1 MIGFKK
7 MDVTLLSQNSIKI
20 KSKKASLIFDPV
32 LDMQKNNA
40 DAVILLSDKA
50 VDLKKVEDYRVVIS
64 GAGEYEVG
72 RIKINGVKA
81 GSGTVY
87 SLIIDGVDVLVGKAS
102 DLSLTSDKNQEHRV
116 AIIRVD
122 SEIKESIITSIE
134 PRLIILYGEKTDEAI
149 KALGKEKKDVEVTKK
164 LSFNED
170 KLPEEMGVAVLS

>member
-1 MIGFKK
+1 VIGFKK

-40 DAVILLSDKA
+40 DAVILLSDKSF
-50 VDLKKVEDYRVVIS
+50 DLKKVEDYRVVIS
-64 GAGEYEVG
+64 GPGEYEVG
-72 RIKINGVKA
+72 RIKINGVGT

-87 SLIIDGVDVLVGKAS
+87 SLVVDGVNVLVGRGS
-102 DLSLTSDKNQEHRV
+102 DLSLIADKNQEHKV
-116 AIIRVD
+116 AVIKVD
-122 SEIKESIITSIE
+122 SEIKESIVTSIE
-134 PRLIILYGEKTDEAI
+134 PRLIILYGEKTDEAV
-149 KALGKEKKDVEVTKK
+149 KALGKEKKDIEVGKK